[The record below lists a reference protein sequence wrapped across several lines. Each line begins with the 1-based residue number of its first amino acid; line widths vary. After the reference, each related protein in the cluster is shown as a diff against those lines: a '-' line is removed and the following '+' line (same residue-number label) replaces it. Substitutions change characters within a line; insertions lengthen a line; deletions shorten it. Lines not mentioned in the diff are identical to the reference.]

1 MFFQTSKAPTATLL
15 IIVYQKPRAPAAT
28 PYHSLSSIYGRN
40 SNAIYSF
47 QNPRPHQHQQGLH
60 PIQQRGPQQQQH
72 HLSYSI
78 KMLRLKQPQCLSY
91 LYPRVGPSSNTI
103 SYSNKLEGLNSNEI
117 YLIFIQHPHQH
128 QHVLYPIG
136 GDTVPHSWGAA
147 QGATTCTRILED
159 PIPET
164 FSRSMLACV

>member
-1 MFFQTSKAPTATLL
+1 MFCQTSKAPTATLL

-28 PYHSLSSIYGRN
+28 PYHSLSNIYGRN

-78 KMLRLKQPQCLSY
+78 KMLRLKQQQCLSY

-103 SYSNKLEGLNSNEI
+103 SYPNQLEGLDSSDSHHILSSTPTSINTYYI
-117 YLIFIQHPHQH
+117 LLVGIRFH
-128 QHVLYPIG
+128 G
-136 GDTVPHSWGAA
+136 GGGSKA
-147 QGATTCTRILED
+147 
-159 PIPET
+159 
-164 FSRSMLACV
+164 